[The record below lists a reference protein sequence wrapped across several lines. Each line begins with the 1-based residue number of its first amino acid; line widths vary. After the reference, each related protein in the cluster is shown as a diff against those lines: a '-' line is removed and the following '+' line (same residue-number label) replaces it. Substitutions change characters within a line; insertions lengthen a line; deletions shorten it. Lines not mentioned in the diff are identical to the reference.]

1 MSMTLNLVDR
11 LLSMGRNYQSL
22 GRNQDALRILTRLA
36 GFREV
41 SPEVAEETQFR
52 LAQLHFLRRK
62 YTRVRRHLTAALAH
76 QPDSARYH
84 YLMAAALAADA
95 RADGQRALEHYRKS
109 LQVEPDQPACISEL
123 GLLALRLGRTEEG
136 LASLRRAAQ
145 LAPDDVVVLE
155 RVVKALEEEDRS
167 DEARAILRTALFRSP
182 RSAGIR
188 RLWNDF
194 QYHQLHRAQA
204 ARRRG
209 SDPTS
214 IEAEEPRLLP
224 FVPPENGG
232 RPFRMGRRIIRRD
245 VSTGTRPPHRTER
258 APLPDQRH
266 AQ

>member
-36 GFREV
+36 GLREV
-41 SPEVAEETQFR
+41 PADVAEETQFR

-62 YTRVRRHLTAALAH
+62 YPRVRRHLTAALAH
-76 QPDSARYH
+76 QPESARYH
-84 YLMAAALAADA
+84 CLMAAALAADA
-95 RADGQRALEHYRKS
+95 RSDGQRALEHYRKS
-109 LQVEPDQPACISEL
+109 LEVEPNQPACLSEL

-136 LASLRRAAQ
+136 LSSLRRAAQ
-145 LAPDDVVVLE
+145 LAPDDVIVLE
-155 RVVKALEEEDRS
+155 RVVKALEDEDRS
-167 DEARAILRTALFRSP
+167 EEARVILRTALFRSP
-182 RSAGIR
+182 KSAGIR

-194 QYHQLHRAQA
+194 QYDQLHRAQT
-204 ARRRG
+204 ARRRSG
-209 SDPTS
+209 DPAS
-214 IEAEEPRLLP
+214 VGAEERRLLP

-232 RPFRMGRRIIRRD
+232 RPVRIGRRIIRRD
-245 VSTGTRPPHRTER
+245 VSTGTRPPHRTDR

>member
-22 GRNQDALRILTRLA
+22 GRNQDALRILTQLA
-36 GFREV
+36 GFRDI

-62 YTRVRRHLTAALAH
+62 YTRVRRHLAAALAY
-76 QPDSARYH
+76 QPNSARYH
-84 YLMAAALAADA
+84 YLMAASLAADA
-95 RADGQRALEHYRKS
+95 RSDGQRALEHYRKS
-109 LQVEPDQPACISEL
+109 LEVEPDQPACLSEL
-123 GLLALRLGRTEEG
+123 GLLALRLGRTQEG

-145 LAPDDVVVLE
+145 VAPDNVVVLE
-155 RVVKALEEEDRS
+155 RLVKALEEEDQP
-167 DEARAILRTALFRSP
+167 DEARAALRTALFRSP
-182 RSAGIR
+182 RSGGIR

-194 QYHQLHRAQA
+194 QYRQLHRAQA
-204 ARRRG
+204 ARRHG
-209 SDPTS
+209 SDLTSVGAEKPT
-214 IEAEEPRLLP
+214 LLP

-232 RPFRMGRRIIRRD
+232 RPFRIGRRTIRYD
-245 VSTGTRPPHRTER
+245 VSAGTQPPHRTER